1 MRSDHKQITYTKLG
15 TTKGAPRLWLES
27 LRLAACG
34 FTAGARY
41 AVTLDL
47 DARRVILRTDA
58 TGDRMVSSRRRQ
70 LASGEERLTPIID
83 IANASLRDAFTEGQR
98 IRAVLA
104 AGEITFDLAPV
115 EIAKEAR
122 ETRLRANLAG
132 GTLQEATL
140 CTGGGVSTWAL
151 KEGLAEAGV
160 QAHVDWVVDRDGR
173 YLEVASQNN
182 PALTER
188 TRLYEASLEEVE
200 TAALTPVDILQVSL
214 PCTGHSNSGKAK
226 RKLRAAE
233 EHPTDALAVYGLL
246 RILEAVQPS
255 IVVSENVAQAAGSA
269 SYAIIRAYLL
279 AQGYNITERVLTG
292 DDAGTIEHRDRY
304 WLCAISSGLD
314 AAEFDLDAIQPE
326 PRRYATLGDL
336 MEPVSA
342 DDPAW
347 KDFAYLDTKAER
359 DAAAGKGFARQFVDA
374 TSTRVG
380 TIGRGY
386 AKARSTEPFICRAD
400 GKQRLLTPV
409 EHARAKGIPERLVAN
424 TSATLAHEVLGQS
437 ILWPHALSIGR
448 AIANHLR
455 ALLGQQPAVAV
466 DPRVI
471 DSPEAASTAMTG
483 QGVQQLALAW

>member
-15 TTKGAPRLWLES
+15 TTKGSPRLWLES

-34 FTAGARY
+34 FTAGAKY
-41 AVTLDL
+41 TVTLDL

-58 TGDRMVSSRRRQ
+58 AGDRVVSSRRRQ

-83 IANASLRDAFTEGQR
+83 IAGASLRDAFAEGQR
-98 IRAVLA
+98 IRAVLG

-115 EIAKEAR
+115 ELAKETR
-122 ETRLRANLAG
+122 EARLRANLAE

-151 KEGLAEAGV
+151 KEGLAEGGV

-182 PALTER
+182 PAVTDR

-200 TAALTPVDILQVSL
+200 TVALTPVDILQVSL

-226 RKLRAAE
+226 RKLKAAE

-255 IVVSENVAQAAGSA
+255 IVVSENVTQAANSA

-279 AQGYNITERVLTG
+279 AQGYNVTERILTG

-314 AAEFDLDAIQPE
+314 AAGFDLDALVPE
-326 PRRYATLGDL
+326 PPQYATLGDL
-336 MEPVSA
+336 MEPVPA
-342 DDPAW
+342 DDQAW
-347 KDFAYLDTKAER
+347 KDFAYLDSKAER
-359 DAAAGKGFARQFVDA
+359 DAAAGKGFARQLVDA
-374 TSTRVG
+374 SSMKVG

-409 EHARAKGIPERLVAN
+409 EHARAKGIPEQLVAN
-424 TSATLAHEVLGQS
+424 TTATLAHEVLGQS
-437 ILWPHALSIGR
+437 ILWPHALAIGR
-448 AIANHLR
+448 AIATHLR
-455 ALLGQQPAVAV
+455 TLAGQQPTVT

-471 DSPEAASTAMTG
+471 DDDVPAASPAVVHG
-483 QGVQQLALAW
+483 AQQQLALAW

>member
-1 MRSDHKQITYTKLG
+1 M
-15 TTKGAPRLWLES
+15 
-27 LRLAACG
+27 
-34 FTAGARY
+34 
-41 AVTLDL
+41 
-47 DARRVILRTDA
+47 
-58 TGDRMVSSRRRQ
+58 
-70 LASGEERLTPIID
+70 
-83 IANASLRDAFTEGQR
+83 EGQR

-104 AGEITFDLAPV
+104 AGEIIFDLAPV
-115 EIAKEAR
+115 EVAKHDREAR
-122 ETRLRANLAG
+122 LMANLAE

-151 KEGLAEAGV
+151 KEGLAQAGV

-182 PALTER
+182 PAITDK

-200 TAALTPVDILQVSL
+200 TSALTPVDILQVSL

-226 RKLRAAE
+226 RKLSAAE

-255 IVVSENVAQAAGSA
+255 IVVSENVTQAANSA

-292 DDAGTIEHRDRY
+292 EDAGTVEHRDRY
-304 WLCAISSGLD
+304 WLCAISAGLD
-314 AAEFDLDAIQPE
+314 AAGFDLDVIQPE
-326 PRRYATLGDL
+326 PQQHATLGEI
-336 MEPVSA
+336 MESVPA
-342 DDPAW
+342 GDPAW
-347 KDFAYLDTKAER
+347 KDFAYLAAKAER
-359 DAAAGKGFARQFVDA
+359 DAAAGKGFARQLVDA
-374 TSTRVG
+374 SSTKVG

-409 EHARAKGIPERLVAN
+409 EHARAKGIPEGLVAN
-424 TSATLAHEVLGQS
+424 TSSTLAHEVLGQS
-437 ILWPHALSIGR
+437 ILFPHARAIGR
-448 AIANHLR
+448 AIAEHLR
-455 ALLGQQPAVAV
+455 GLAGGLAP

-471 DSPEAASTAMTG
+471 EPASACIH
-483 QGVQQLALAW
+483 QQQLALAW